1 MRRRRQLLPRLTATW
16 DESARPICGSAA
28 LLVLQLLATPSASI
42 ADAAEGVE
50 QITVYAPP
58 GERFAFDSVKIE
70 FDSAPFPPNNI
81 RELISRIPGVD
92 ANGQGGDFQT
102 FSIRGVSRQRIQ
114 TRIGDAPIVSERRA
128 GASVSFVD
136 PTLLGTAE
144 VVRGPAST
152 LFGSG
157 ALGGAVLLE
166 PARYDGFAGNFSYA
180 SQGDRN
186 AQSVGWGNDHW
197 TLGVARRQSFD
208 DETPDGDDRFSR
220 FERVSALVGV
230 HRQVKGLDFD
240 LTVIPAYG

>member
-1 MRRRRQLLPRLTATW
+1 LTATR
-16 DESARPICGSAA
+16 DESTRPICGFAA
-28 LLVLQLLATPSASI
+28 LLVLQLLTSLSASI
-42 ADAAEGVE
+42 ANAAEGIE
-50 QITVYAPP
+50 QITVYSPP
-58 GERFAFDSVKIE
+58 SERFAFNSVKIE

-114 TRIGDAPIVSERRA
+114 TRIGDAPIISERRA

-136 PTLLGTAE
+136 PTLLDSAE

-166 PARYDGFAGNFSYA
+166 PARYDGFAGNFS
-180 SQGDRN
+180 
-186 AQSVGWGNDHW
+186 
-197 TLGVARRQSFD
+197 
-208 DETPDGDDRFSR
+208 
-220 FERVSALVGV
+220 
-230 HRQVKGLDFD
+230 
-240 LTVIPAYG
+240 